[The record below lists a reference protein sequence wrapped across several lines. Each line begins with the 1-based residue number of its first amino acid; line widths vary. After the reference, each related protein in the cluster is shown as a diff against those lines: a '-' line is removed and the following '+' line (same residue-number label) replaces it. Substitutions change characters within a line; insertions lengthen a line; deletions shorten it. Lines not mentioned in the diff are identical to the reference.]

1 MRTKKIKGG
10 LSNPFS
16 SKDIN
21 VQIYIQELKIIP
33 RTIKINKTASFE
45 ELIGKINE
53 DGKKAHMIIYNGKK
67 IYITYDGFTITNI
80 TDDKSEISIN
90 FKYYDGKPIMV
101 YKSDIAEKV
110 VARKLAEINQYKVDS
125 ISKITYTF
133 HRHGF
138 SCNNLNKEF
147 GTAYQLNDIDDP
159 SLSLYGMF
167 DILLNENSCRT
178 YTQEYN
184 GYIFVSS
191 LIRTWQT
198 ATLLH
203 FSEPNVN
210 KFIVVSPYIKEE
222 HGMAKGNMPL
232 IFEDQLRRMKFFFS
246 LLKAIYR
253 ITSASYVNSNGFDSN
268 GIRNKTK
275 QEIICRKIKQIY
287 NSSITILDPTRKKQY
302 TISKSMYNEPLR
314 VDDNYVKSILENVL
328 GTPLYNK
335 SAESSTIDSPDLH
348 AFDQS
353 QQEYINTLVKPP
365 SLLLTAIESSV
376 PEQFTPVEQSPFP
389 GSGSY
394 GQVLMPD
401 SVPVKSYTAHDLI
414 TYYEGNSFMLFDKW
428 ISSYIP
434 DIKRAFVVC
443 HSHTMQSILKKHTPS
458 LQKENPIFK
467 SNVWSFTYNSVTNK
481 FIVTMGLKKPAFTKK
496 MSFNLEPV
504 CKLPDMSTLPQ
515 KDLVPNPEQY
525 QLTYVTPRL
534 LTVDQSNYVGGKTR
548 KNKFKRKK

>member
-1 MRTKKIKGG
+1 MYSMKTKKIKGG

-16 SKDIN
+16 SKDIT

-53 DGKKAHMIIYNGKK
+53 DGKKAHVIIYNGKK

-90 FKYYDGKPIMV
+90 FKYYDGIPIMV
-101 YKSDIAEKV
+101 YKSDEAKKV
-110 VARKLAEINQYKVDS
+110 VAIKLAEINQYKVDS

-147 GTAYQLNDIDDP
+147 GAMYQLNDIDDP
-159 SLSLYGMF
+159 SLSLYGIF
-167 DILLNENSCRT
+167 DILLNENSCRM

-203 FSEPNVN
+203 FSEPNEN
-210 KFIVVSPYIKEE
+210 RFIVVSPYIKEE

-246 LLKAIYR
+246 LLNAIYR
-253 ITSASYVNSNGFDSN
+253 ITSATYRNSSGFDSN
-268 GIRNKTK
+268 RIRNKTK

-302 TISKSMYNEPLR
+302 TINKSMYNEPIR

-328 GTPLYNK
+328 GSRLYDK
-335 SAESSTIDSPDLH
+335 TAESSTIVSPDLH
-348 AFDQS
+348 AFNQQ

-365 SLLLTAIESSV
+365 SLLLPAVASSV
-376 PEQFTPVEQSPFP
+376 PEVTVQEQAPFP
-389 GSGSY
+389 GSGQY
-394 GQVLMPD
+394 GQVLMTN
-401 SVPVKSYTAHDLI
+401 SIPVKSYTAHDLI

-428 ISSYIP
+428 LSTYIP

-467 SNVWSFTYNSVTNK
+467 SNVWSFTYNSATNK
-481 FIVTMGLKKPAFTKK
+481 FTVTMGLKKPAFTKE

-504 CKLPDMSTLPQ
+504 CKLPDVSTLLQ
-515 KDLVPNPEQY
+515 QDLVPNPEQY
-525 QLTYVTPRL
+525 QLTYVNPRL
-534 LTVDQSNYVGGKTR
+534 PSNYVGGRKTR
-548 KNKFKRKK
+548 NKFKRKK

>member
-1 MRTKKIKGG
+1 MKTKKIKGG

-16 SKDIN
+16 SKDIT

-53 DGKKAHMIIYNGKK
+53 DGKKAHVIIYNGKK

-90 FKYYDGKPIMV
+90 FKYYDGIPIMV
-101 YKSDIAEKV
+101 YKSDEAKKV
-110 VARKLAEINQYKVDS
+110 VAIKLAEINQYKVDS

-147 GTAYQLNDIDDP
+147 GAMYQLNDIDDP
-159 SLSLYGMF
+159 SLSLYGIF
-167 DILLNENSCRT
+167 DILLNENSCRM

-203 FSEPNVN
+203 FSEPNEN
-210 KFIVVSPYIKEE
+210 RFIVVSPYIKEE

-246 LLKAIYR
+246 LLNAIYR
-253 ITSASYVNSNGFDSN
+253 ITSATYRNSSGFDSK

-302 TISKSMYNEPLR
+302 TINKSMYNEPIR

-328 GTPLYNK
+328 GSRLYDK
-335 SAESSTIDSPDLH
+335 TAESSTIVSPDLH
-348 AFDQS
+348 AFNQQ

-365 SLLLTAIESSV
+365 SLLLPAVASSV
-376 PEQFTPVEQSPFP
+376 PEVTVQEQAPFP
-389 GSGSY
+389 GSGQY
-394 GQVLMPD
+394 GQVLMTN
-401 SVPVKSYTAHDLI
+401 SIPVKSYTAHDLI

-428 ISSYIP
+428 LSTYIP

-467 SNVWSFTYNSVTNK
+467 SNVWSFTYNSATNK
-481 FIVTMGLKKPAFTKK
+481 FTVTMGLKKPAFTKE

-504 CKLPDMSTLPQ
+504 CKLPDVSTLLQ
-515 KDLVPNPEQY
+515 QDLVPNPEQY
-525 QLTYVTPRL
+525 QLTYVNPRL
-534 LTVDQSNYVGGKTR
+534 PSNYVGGRKTR
-548 KNKFKRKK
+548 NKFKRKK

>member
-16 SKDIN
+16 SKDIT
-21 VQIYIQELKIIP
+21 VQIYIQDPPKTLLK
-33 RTIKINKTASFE
+33 TIKINKTASFE

-53 DGKKAHMIIYNGKK
+53 DGQKAYFIVYNGKK
-67 IYITYDGFTITNI
+67 IYITYNGFTITNI
-80 TDDKSEISIN
+80 TDDQSEISVN
-90 FKYYDGKPIMV
+90 FKYYDGKPIVV
-101 YKSDIAEKV
+101 YKSDIAKNVAEK
-110 VARKLAEINQYKVDS
+110 KLATLKPVDS

-147 GTAYQLNDIDDP
+147 GAMYQLNDIEDP
-159 SLSLYGMF
+159 SLSLYGIF

-184 GYIFVSS
+184 GFIFVSS

-203 FSEPNVN
+203 FSEPNAN
-210 KFIVVSPYIKEE
+210 RFIVISPYIKEE
-222 HGMAKGNMPL
+222 HGIAKGNMPL

-246 LLKAIYR
+246 LLNVIYR
-253 ITSASYVNSNGFDSN
+253 ITSATYQSRD

-287 NSSITILDPTRKKQY
+287 NSSITILDPIRRKKF
-302 TISKSMYNEPLR
+302 TIEKSMYKESMR
-314 VDDNYVKSILENVL
+314 VDDNYVKSILSNIVGDSL
-328 GTPLYNK
+328 LNK
-335 SAESSTIDSPDLH
+335 IAESSTIDSPDLH
-348 AFDQS
+348 PFDQR

-365 SLLLTAIESSV
+365 SLLLTASSV
-376 PEQFTPVEQSPFP
+376 PSTEQSPFP
-389 GSGSY
+389 GSGQY
-394 GQVLMPD
+394 GQVLMPN
-401 SVPVKSYTAHDLI
+401 SIPIKPQINPTVNDLI

-428 ISSYIP
+428 VFTYMP
-434 DIKRAFVVC
+434 GIKRAFVVC

-467 SNVWSFTYNSVTNK
+467 SNVWSFTYNSATNK
-481 FIVTMGLKKPAFTKK
+481 FIVTMGLKKPAFTKE

-515 KDLVPNPEQY
+515 KDLVPNPELY
-525 QLTYVTPRL
+525 QLVPQTEPE
-534 LTVDQSNYVGGKTR
+534 SNYVGGRKTR